1 MATKADRYE
10 GIDGLKA
17 YAIIG
22 IALMHVLANGEY
34 GMGGFVFERLIPSFA
49 NLVFLFMMVSGFGMC
64 CGYYQ
69 KIVDQKISVEDFY
82 KKRYIKI
89 WPYFALLCALDFVI
103 SPSKESLFEVF
114 ANLTLCQGL
123 LPNAKISV
131 IGVSWTLAVIFVFYM
146 LFPFFCFLIGN
157 KKRAWGVAV
166 VALVFNWLCSNY
178 FNAGRTS
185 IVYDAVYFIAGGLI
199 FLYRKELAEFASKH
213 KVIAGAILLIAAV
226 AYFALGGNTLTML
239 FFCVA
244 ALVYT
249 LGCNRGG
256 VLVNPV
262 AKFLGGISFEIY
274 LCHMVIYRVLEKLHL
289 VHLFGNGLL
298 AYIFTAVAVI
308 CGSVVFSV
316 CAKWFLN
323 KIETIFKERVNNR
336 RVNHV

>member
-22 IALMHVLANGEY
+22 IALMHVLSNGKYEI
-34 GMGGFVFERLIPSFA
+34 GGFAFNQLIPSFT

-69 KIVDQKISVEDFY
+69 RIIDQKISVEDFY

-114 ANLTLCQGL
+114 TNLTLCQGL

-166 VALVFNWLCSNY
+166 VALMFNWLCANY
-178 FNAGRTS
+178 FKAGRTS
-185 IVYDAVYFIAGGLI
+185 IVYDAIYFIAGGLI
-199 FLYRKELAEFASKH
+199 FLYRKELAEFASKY
-213 KVIAGAILLIAAV
+213 KIIAGAVLLIATV
-226 AYFALGGNTLTML
+226 AYFALGSSTLTML

-249 LGCNRGG
+249 IGCKVGG
-256 VLVNPV
+256 GTGQSSCQVPRWYQLRDLSIVCLKNYT
-262 AKFLGGISFEIY
+262 SFIY
-274 LCHMVIYRVLEKLHL
+274 LEMACWHI
-289 VHLFGNGLL
+289 FSQLL
-298 AYIFTAVAVI
+298 QS
-308 CGSVVFSV
+308 SVVQLCSRYV
-316 CAKWFLN
+316 PSGS
-323 KIETIFKERVNNR
+323 
-336 RVNHV
+336 

>member
-34 GMGGFVFERLIPSFA
+34 RIGGFVFERLIPSFT

-89 WPYFALLCALDFVI
+89 WPYFTLLCALDFVI

-157 KKRAWGVAV
+157 KKRAWRVAV
-166 VALVFNWLCSNY
+166 VALVFNWLCANY
-178 FNAGRTS
+178 FKAGRTN
-185 IVYDAVYFIAGGLI
+185 IVYDAIYFIVGGLI

-249 LGCNRGG
+249 LGCKRGG

-262 AKFLGGISFEIY
+262 AKFLGGICFEIY

-289 VHLFGNGLL
+289 VHLFENGLL

-323 KIETIFKERVNNR
+323 KVETFLKVRVR

>member
-34 GMGGFVFERLIPSFA
+34 RIGGFVFERLIPSFT

-103 SPSKESLFEVF
+103 SPSKESLFEVI

-157 KKRAWGVAV
+157 KKRAWRVAV
-166 VALVFNWLCSNY
+166 VALVFNWLCANY
-178 FNAGRTS
+178 FKAGRTN
-185 IVYDAVYFIAGGLI
+185 IVYDAIYFIVGGLI
-199 FLYRKELAEFASKH
+199 FLYRKELAEFASNH
-213 KVIAGAILLIAAV
+213 KVIAGAILLIATV

-249 LGCNRGG
+249 LGCNGG

-323 KIETIFKERVNNR
+323 KVETFLKERVR

>member
-34 GMGGFVFERLIPSFA
+34 GIGGFVFERLIPSFT

-123 LPNAKISV
+123 LPNANISV

-166 VALVFNWLCSNY
+166 AALVFNWVCSSY
-178 FNAGRTS
+178 FFDANHVIKFSARTS
-185 IVYDAVYFIAGGLI
+185 VVYDAIYFIVGGLI
-199 FLYRKELAEFASKH
+199 FLYRKELAEFASKY
-213 KVIAGAILLIAAV
+213 KVFAGAILLIATV
-226 AYFALGGNTLTML
+226 AYFAVGGNTLTML

-249 LGCNRGG
+249 LGCNRRGYWSIQ
-256 VLVNPV
+256 L
-262 AKFLGGISFEIY
+262 S
-274 LCHMVIYRVLEKLHL
+274 
-289 VHLFGNGLL
+289 
-298 AYIFTAVAVI
+298 
-308 CGSVVFSV
+308 SS
-316 CAKWFLN
+316 
-323 KIETIFKERVNNR
+323 
-336 RVNHV
+336 

>member
-1 MATKADRYE
+1 MKERYE

-34 GMGGFVFERLIPSFA
+34 GIGGFVFERLIPSFT

-89 WPYFALLCALDFVI
+89 WPYFALLCVLDFVI

-123 LPNAKISV
+123 LPNVKIEV

-146 LFPFFCFLIGN
+146 LFPFFCFLLGN
-157 KKRAWGVAV
+157 KKRAWGVTAA
-166 VALVFNWLCSNY
+166 ALVFNYLCGSY
-178 FNAGRTS
+178 FNAGRTN
-185 IVYDAVYFIAGGLI
+185 IVYDAIYFIAGGLI
-199 FLYRKELAEFASKH
+199 FLYRKELAEFAAKY
-213 KVIAGAILLIAAV
+213 KVIAGALLLIATV
-226 AYFALGGNTLTML
+226 AYFALGASTLTML

-256 VLVNPV
+256 YWSIQLP
-262 AKFLGGISFEIY
+262 SS
-274 LCHMVIYRVLEKLHL
+274 
-289 VHLFGNGLL
+289 L
-298 AYIFTAVAVI
+298 AVSASRST
-308 CGSVVFSV
+308 
-316 CAKWFLN
+316 CATW
-323 KIETIFKERVNNR
+323 
-336 RVNHV
+336 

>member
-1 MATKADRYE
+1 MDNRTRYE

-34 GMGGFVFERLIPSFA
+34 SIGGFVFERLIPSFT

-69 KIVDQKISVEDFY
+69 KIIDQKISVEDFY

-89 WPYFALLCALDFVI
+89 WPYFTLLCALDFMM

-123 LPNAKISV
+123 LPNANITV

-146 LFPFFCFLIGN
+146 LFPFFCFVIGN

-178 FNAGRTS
+178 FNAGRTN

-213 KVIAGAILLIAAV
+213 KIIAGAILLIATV
-226 AYFALGGNTLTML
+226 AYFALGGSTLTLL

-244 ALVYT
+244 ALIYT
-249 LGCNRGG
+249 LGCRTGG

-323 KIETIFKERVNNR
+323 KIETFLKERVR

>member
-34 GMGGFVFERLIPSFA
+34 RIGGFVFERLIPSFT

-69 KIVDQKISVEDFY
+69 KIIDQKISVEDFY

-123 LPNAKISV
+123 LPNANISV

-166 VALVFNWLCSNY
+166 AALVFNWLCTNY
-178 FNAGRTS
+178 FKAGRTN
-185 IVYDAVYFIAGGLI
+185 IVYDAIYFIAGGLI
-199 FLYRKELAEFASKH
+199 FLYRKELVEFAAKY
-213 KVIAGAILLIAAV
+213 KVIAGAILLIATV

-249 LGCNRGG
+249 LGCKRGG
-256 VLVNPV
+256 LVNPA

-323 KIETIFKERVNNR
+323 KVETFLKERVR

>member
-1 MATKADRYE
+1 MKKERYE

-17 YAIIG
+17 YAILG
-22 IALMHVLANGEY
+22 ITLMHVRSNGKFNME
-34 GMGGFVFERLIPSFA
+34 GFVFSQLIPSFA
-49 NLVFLFMMVSGFGMC
+49 HLVFLFMMVSAFGMC

-89 WPYFALLCALDFVI
+89 WPYFALLCALDFAI

-157 KKRAWGVAV
+157 KKRAWSVAV
-166 VALVFNWLCSNY
+166 AALMFNWLCGNY
-178 FNAGRTS
+178 FNAGRTN
-185 IVYDAVYFIAGGLI
+185 IVYDAIYFITGGLI

-213 KVIAGAILLIAAV
+213 KVVVGAILLIATV
-226 AYFALGGNTLTML
+226 AYFVLGGNTLTML

-249 LGCNRGG
+249 LGCKRGG
-256 VLVNPV
+256 TGQSSRQVPRWYQLRDLSVP
-262 AKFLGGISFEIY
+262 
-274 LCHMVIYRVLEKLHL
+274 H
-289 VHLFGNGLL
+289 GNL
-298 AYIFTAVAVI
+298 
-308 CGSVVFSV
+308 S
-316 CAKWFLN
+316 CA
-323 KIETIFKERVNNR
+323 
-336 RVNHV
+336 

>member
-1 MATKADRYE
+1 MRRKFVATKADRYE

-34 GMGGFVFERLIPSFA
+34 GIGGFVFEWLIPSFT

-82 KKRYIKI
+82 KKRYVKI

-123 LPNAKISV
+123 LPNANISV
-131 IGVSWTLAVIFVFYM
+131 IGVSWTLAVIFAFYM

-166 VALVFNWLCSNY
+166 AALVFNWLCGNY
-178 FNAGRTS
+178 FNAGRTN
-185 IVYDAVYFIAGGLI
+185 IVYDAIYFIAGGLI
-199 FLYRKELAEFASKH
+199 FLYRKELAEFASKY
-213 KVIAGAILLIAAV
+213 KFIAGAILLIATV
-226 AYFALGGNTLTML
+226 VYFAVGGSTLTML
-239 FFCVA
+239 LFCVA

-256 VLVNPV
+256 
-262 AKFLGGISFEIY
+262 GTG
-274 LCHMVIYRVLEKLHL
+274 
-289 VHLFGNGLL
+289 
-298 AYIFTAVAVI
+298 
-308 CGSVVFSV
+308 
-316 CAKWFLN
+316 
-323 KIETIFKERVNNR
+323 
-336 RVNHV
+336 

>member
-1 MATKADRYE
+1 MRREFVATKADRYE

-34 GMGGFVFERLIPSFA
+34 GIGGFVFERLIPSFT

-69 KIVDQKISVEDFY
+69 KIIDQKISVEDFY

-123 LPNAKISV
+123 LPNANITV

-166 VALVFNWLCSNY
+166 AALMFNWLCSSY
-178 FNAGRTS
+178 FSAGRGN
-185 IVYDAVYFIAGGLI
+185 IVYDAIYFIAGGLV
-199 FLYRKELAEFASKH
+199 FLYRKELVEFSSKH
-213 KVIAGAILLIAAV
+213 KVIAGAILLIATV
-226 AYFALGGNTLTML
+226 VYFAVGGYTLMML
-239 FFCVA
+239 LFCVA
-244 ALVYT
+244 ALIYT
-249 LGCNRGG
+249 IGCNRGG
-256 VLVNPV
+256 YWSIQL
-262 AKFLGGISFEIY
+262 S
-274 LCHMVIYRVLEKLHL
+274 
-289 VHLFGNGLL
+289 
-298 AYIFTAVAVI
+298 
-308 CGSVVFSV
+308 SS
-316 CAKWFLN
+316 
-323 KIETIFKERVNNR
+323 
-336 RVNHV
+336 

>member
-34 GMGGFVFERLIPSFA
+34 GIGGFAFERLIPSFT

-146 LFPFFCFLIGN
+146 LFPFFCFLIVN
-157 KKRAWGVAV
+157 KKRAWSVAV
-166 VALVFNWLCSNY
+166 AALVFNWLCTNY
-178 FNAGRTS
+178 FKAGRTN
-185 IVYDAVYFIAGGLI
+185 IVYDAIYFIAGGLI
-199 FLYRKELAEFASKH
+199 FLYRKELAEFAAKY

-249 LGCNRGG
+249 LGCKGGG

-289 VHLFGNGLL
+289 VHLFENVLL

-323 KIETIFKERVNNR
+323 KVETFLKERVR

>member
-1 MATKADRYE
+1 MATKVDRYE

-34 GMGGFVFERLIPSFA
+34 EIEGFVFEYLIPSFT

-69 KIVDQKISVEDFY
+69 KIIDRNISIEDFY
-82 KKRYIKI
+82 KKRYTKI

-123 LPNAKISV
+123 LPNANISV
-131 IGVSWTLAVIFVFYM
+131 IGVSWTLAVIFVFYIM
-146 LFPFFCFLIGN
+146 FPFFCFLIGN
-157 KKRAWGVAV
+157 KKRAGIAV
-166 VALVFNWLCSNY
+166 VAALVFNWLCINY
-178 FNAGRTS
+178 FNAGRTN
-185 IVYDAVYFIAGGLI
+185 IVYDAVYFIAGGVI
-199 FLYRKELAEFASKH
+199 FLHREKLAEVASKH
-213 KVIAGAILLIAAV
+213 KVIAGAILLIATAT
-226 AYFALGGNTLTML
+226 YFALGSSTLTML

-249 LGCNRGG
+249 LGCNGG
-256 VLVNPV
+256 VLINPG
-262 AKFLGGISFEIY
+262 AKFLGGICFEIY

-289 VHLFGNGLL
+289 IHLFGNGLL

-308 CGSVVFSV
+308 CGSVVFSL

-323 KIETIFKERVNNR
+323 RVETFLSERVRNR

>member
-34 GMGGFVFERLIPSFA
+34 GIGGFVFERLIPSFT

-103 SPSKESLFEVF
+103 SPSKESLFEFF

-157 KKRAWGVAV
+157 KKRAWSVAV
-166 VALVFNWLCSNY
+166 AALIFNWLCETY
-178 FNAGRTS
+178 FFDENHIADRAAVNFGARTN
-185 IVYDAVYFIAGGLI
+185 ILYCAVYFIAGGLI
-199 FLYRKELAEFASKH
+199 FLYRKELAEFAAKH

-256 VLVNPV
+256 
-262 AKFLGGISFEIY
+262 GGYWSIQLPSSSVESAS
-274 LCHMVIYRVLEKLHL
+274 R
-289 VHLFGNGLL
+289 
-298 AYIFTAVAVI
+298 FT
-308 CGSVVFSV
+308 
-316 CAKWFLN
+316 CATW
-323 KIETIFKERVNNR
+323 
-336 RVNHV
+336 